1 MTPEDKPERNEPTR
15 EGVLFLVFKDGKV
28 LLERRINPDKAYYGY
43 TIIPG
48 GKVEK
53 DKDKNNQ
60 DAMMR
65 EVGEELGI
73 KPTKFILLD
82 SFQHITIT
90 GHHYRTA
97 AWLITEYRGEI
108 TNNEPGKAEHVW
120 VDINEALS
128 LIPFADSRY
137 VIRLAK
143 SELKLG

>member
-1 MTPEDKPERNEPTR
+1 MTTESKPERNELTK
-15 EGVLFLVFKDGKV
+15 EGVFFLVFKDGKG
-28 LLERRINPDKAYYGY
+28 LFEKRIDPSKAYYGY

-48 GKVEK
+48 GKIEK

-60 DAMMR
+60 DAMVR

-73 KPTKFILLD
+73 KPTKFVLLD
-82 SFQHITIT
+82 TFQDISIT

-97 AWLITEYRGEI
+97 AWLITEYQGEI
-108 TNNEPGKAEHVW
+108 TTNEPDKAEHVW
-120 VDINEALS
+120 MGLDEALS